1 MRTTPNNSEI
11 RKIKKKKRKK
21 KWKRNEKLVFPWNV
35 RKMKKNEKKKRKIS
49 VYMECTEN

>member
-21 KWKRNEKLVFPWNV
+21 KWKKE
-35 RKMKKNEKKKRKIS
+35 RKIS
-49 VYMECTEN
+49 VSMECTEN